1 MAKIDMVMP
10 KMGESIMEGTILKW
24 HKAVGDAVEKD
35 ENILDIA
42 TDKVDAEVPA
52 TESGILA
59 EILFEEG
66 ADVPVGDV
74 IARIETD
81 KNADIGS
88 QKPTP
93 ETPVK
98 TDKAD
103 EEAPP
108 QKAPSS
114 EPATE
119 TVAQSEPSQ
128 EKPASGRFYSPVV
141 MAIAQQEG
149 IPMSELDAIKGS
161 GINQRVTKKD
171 IQGYLKTRSGAAPAA
186 APAAPA
192 SAPASAA
199 SSTPAASSPGSHQ
212 PPVVYDPERSEVIV
226 MDNMRRLIAEH
237 MVRSKQTSAHV
248 TSVSEADVTGL
259 VKLVKSR
266 KKAFQDANG
275 IKLTFTPFMVDA
287 CIKTLKQYPMVNA
300 SVNGNEIILKKY
312 INFGIAVALG
322 EDGAGGL
329 IVPVIKNADEMNLVG
344 LSRSIGDLA
353 QRAREKKLQPDEIQ
367 GGTFTLT
374 NYGTSGNLFGAPII
388 NQPQV
393 AILGT
398 GAIVKRPMVH
408 TLDDGTDS
416 IVIRSMMYCSLS
428 YDHRIIDGSLAGA
441 FLQQLVKNLE
451 SYNEQTIL

>member
-1 MAKIDMVMP
+1 MVMP

-24 HKAVGDAVEKD
+24 HKAVGDPVEKD

-66 ADVPVGDV
+66 ADVPVGEV

-81 KNADIGS
+81 KEAKIEKSKTSPSAPPKETKRDDTP
-88 QKPTP
+88 QPTP
-93 ETPVK
+93 EPQ
-98 TDKAD
+98 
-103 EEAPP
+103 EAIA
-108 QKAPSS
+108 QQPSL
-114 EPATE
+114 PA
-119 TVAQSEPSQ
+119 Q
-128 EKPASGRFYSPVV
+128 KPASGRFYSPVV
-141 MAIAQQEG
+141 MALAGQEG
-149 IPMSELDAIKGS
+149 ISMLELESIKGS
-161 GINQRVTKKD
+161 GVNERVTKKD
-171 IQGYLKTRSGAAPAA
+171 VLAYIEARKSGQI
-186 APAAPA
+186 
-192 SAPASAA
+192 SQT
-199 SSTPAASSPGSHQ
+199 STPSASEPTIAPVTEVQKAPQQ
-212 PPVVYDPERSEVIV
+212 PPVVYDPSRSEVIV

-259 VKLVKSR
+259 VRLVKS
-266 KKAFQDANG
+266 KKQAFQQANG
-275 IKLTFTPFMVDA
+275 IKLTYTPFMIDA

-312 INFGIAVALG
+312 INFGVAVALG
-322 EDGAGGL
+322 TDGSGGL

-344 LSRSIGDLA
+344 LARSISDLA
-353 QRAREKKLQPDEIQ
+353 GRARDKKLQPDEIQ

-398 GAIVKRPMVH
+398 GAIVKRPMVR
-408 TLDDGTDS
+408 TLEDGSDT

-428 YDHRIIDGSLAGA
+428 YDHRIIDGALAGV

-451 SYNEQTIL
+451 SYNENTVL

>member
-24 HKAVGDAVEKD
+24 HKAVGDPVEKD

-66 ADVPVGDV
+66 ADVPVGEV

-81 KNADIGS
+81 KEASIEKS
-88 QKPTP
+88 EISPSAPQKETKRDDTPQPTP
-93 ETPVK
+93 EPQ
-98 TDKAD
+98 
-103 EEAPP
+103 EAIIAQQPSPP
-108 QKAPSS
+108 
-114 EPATE
+114 
-119 TVAQSEPSQ
+119 AQ
-128 EKPASGRFYSPVV
+128 KPASGRFYSPVV
-141 MAIAQQEG
+141 MALAGQEG
-149 IPMSELDAIKGS
+149 ISMPELESIKGS
-161 GINQRVTKKD
+161 GVNERVTKKD
-171 IQGYLKTRSGAAPAA
+171 VLAYIEARKSGQTSQMPMPSTGKPTIASVIEVQKAP
-186 APAAPA
+186 
-192 SAPASAA
+192 
-199 SSTPAASSPGSHQ
+199 HQ
-212 PPVVYDPERSEVIV
+212 PPIVYDPSRSEVIV

-259 VKLVKSR
+259 VKLVKSK
-266 KKAFQDANG
+266 KKAFQEANG

-312 INFGIAVALG
+312 INFGVAVALG
-322 EDGAGGL
+322 ENGAGGL

-344 LSRSIGDLA
+344 LSRSISDLA
-353 QRAREKKLQPDEIQ
+353 QRARDKKLQPDEIQ

-408 TLDDGTDS
+408 TLEDGTDS

-428 YDHRIIDGSLAGA
+428 YDHRIIDGSLAGT

-451 SYNEQTIL
+451 SYNEHTVL

>member
-1 MAKIDMVMP
+1 MVMP

-24 HKAVGDAVEKD
+24 HKSVGDTVEKD

-66 ADVPVGDV
+66 TDVPVGEV

-81 KNADIGS
+81 KNASIES
-88 QKPTP
+88 KP
-93 ETPVK
+93 
-98 TDKAD
+98 
-103 EEAPP
+103 
-108 QKAPSS
+108 
-114 EPATE
+114 
-119 TVAQSEPSQ
+119 AQSEPKQEPVSESAKETKSEPKPTESQ
-128 EKPASGRFYSPVV
+128 PAQQPIEPKAEKPSSGRFYSPVV
-141 MAIAQQEG
+141 LALSQQEG
-149 IPMSELDAIKGS
+149 ISMTELESIRGT
-161 GINQRVTKKD
+161 GINERVTKKD
-171 IQGYLKTRSGAAPAA
+171 VQTYLENRSANRKTQSK
-186 APAAPA
+186 
-192 SAPASAA
+192 SENQSSQTA
-199 SSTPAASSPGSHQ
+199 SSSKLAAQ
-212 PPVVYDPERSEVIV
+212 PVVYDPDRSEVIV

-259 VKLVKSR
+259 VQLVKSKR
-266 KKAFQDANG
+266 KAFQEANG
-275 IKLTFTPFMVDA
+275 VKLTYTPFMVDA
-287 CIKTLKQYPMVNA
+287 CIKTLKQFPMVNA

-312 INFGIAVALG
+312 INFGIAVSLG
-322 EDGAGGL
+322 ENGQGGL
-329 IVPVIKNADEMNLVG
+329 IVPVIKNADEMNVVG
-344 LSRSIGDLA
+344 LARSIADIA

-398 GAIVKRPMVH
+398 GAIVKRPMVK
-408 TLDDGTDS
+408 TLEDGSDS

-428 YDHRIIDGSLAGA
+428 YDHRIIDGALAGV

-451 SYNEQTIL
+451 SYNEQTVL